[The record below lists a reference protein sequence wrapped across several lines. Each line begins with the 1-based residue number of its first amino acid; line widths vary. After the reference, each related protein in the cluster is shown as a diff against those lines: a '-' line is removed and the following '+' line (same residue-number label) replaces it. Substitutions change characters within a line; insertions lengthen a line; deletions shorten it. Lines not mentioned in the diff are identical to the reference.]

1 MERTRQIAMGMALFC
16 MVVGIVLIG
25 MDIARVGRFL
35 VIGLAM
41 VVVGL
46 GAGLAARGSKAS

>member
-16 MVVGIVLIG
+16 MVAGIVLIG
-25 MDIARVGRFL
+25 LDIAKVGKFL

-46 GAGLAARGSKAS
+46 GAGMAARGGKG

>member
-16 MVVGIVLIG
+16 VVVGIVLIG
-25 MDIARVGRFL
+25 MDIAKVGAFL

-46 GAGLAARGSKAS
+46 GAGLAERGGKGS